1 MTAGLGAHGHMQ
13 QHDQVFAKVARRLI
27 PFMVALY
34 TVAFLDRVNI
44 GFAALT
50 MNRDL
55 NFSPEIFGWGAGIF
69 FVGYFLFE
77 VPSNVILTR
86 VGARR
91 WICRIMA
98 TWGVISAANA
108 FVETPMAFYVLRFL
122 LGLAEAGFAPG
133 MIFYL
138 SLWFPAALRARY
150 AASYFIAI
158 PMTNVIGAPVS
169 GLLLDMEGLLG
180 LHGWQ
185 WLFLIEAL
193 PALVLAV
200 AVLLYLPDGPHDA
213 KWLSES
219 ERRTIKA
226 ELERERTGAQA
237 HSLWPALTDSRVL
250 LLCAIYFFIVVGLY
264 GITIWLPLLLQSMGY
279 SNSATSL
286 LVALPY
292 ALAAVSMIAWG
303 RHSDLT
309 GERVWHV
316 ALACMLSTL
325 AFAAIAGIGS
335 QAVVLVSLAMV
346 AIGVCSTLAPFW
358 AIPPTFLAGTAAAGG
373 IALINAVGN
382 LGGFAGPYAVGWALQ
397 ATGSYA
403 GGMAI
408 LSASMAVAAVLVVA
422 LGRFRR
428 FVFAS

>member
-1 MTAGLGAHGHMQ
+1 MQ
-13 QHDQVFAKVARRLI
+13 KHDQVFAKVARRLI

-44 GFAALT
+44 GFAGQT

-133 MIFYL
+133 MIYYL
-138 SLWFPAALRARY
+138 SLWFPPTLRARY

-169 GLLLDMEGLLG
+169 SLLLELDGLLG

-193 PALVLAV
+193 PALLLAV
-200 AVLLYLPDGPHDA
+200 AVLVFLPDGPREA

-219 ERRTIKA
+219 ERAIIAA
-226 ELERERTGAQA
+226 ELARERKDDHEHVHGVWA
-237 HSLWPALTDSRVL
+237 ALADMRVL
-250 LLCAIYFFIVVGLY
+250 LLCAVYFFIVVGLY
-264 GITIWLPLLLQSMGY
+264 GITFWLPQILQSMGY
-279 SNSATSL
+279 SSRATGL

-303 RHSDLT
+303 RHSDRS

-316 ALACMLSTL
+316 ALACLLSTF
-325 AFAAIAGIGS
+325 AFALIAGIES
-335 QAVVLVSLAMV
+335 HAVVFLALALV

-358 AIPPTFLAGTAAAGG
+358 AIPPMFLAGTAAAGG

-382 LGGFAGPYAVGWALQ
+382 LGGVFGPYAVGWALE

-408 LSASMAVAAVLVVA
+408 LSASMAVAAALVVA

-428 FVFAS
+428 LAFAS

>member
-1 MTAGLGAHGHMQ
+1 MQ
-13 QHDQVFAKVARRLI
+13 QHDQVFSKVARRLI

-44 GFAALT
+44 GFAGLT
-50 MNRDL
+50 MNQDL
-55 NFSPEIFGWGAGIF
+55 SFSPEVFGWGAGIF

-77 VPSNVILTR
+77 VPSNVILIR

-108 FVETPMAFYVLRFL
+108 FVATPMEFYVLRFL

-138 SLWFPAALRARY
+138 SLWFPPALRARY

-158 PMTNVIGAPVS
+158 PMTNVIGGPVS
-169 GLLLDMEGLLG
+169 GLLLELDGLLG

-185 WLFLIEAL
+185 WLFLVEAM
-193 PALVLAV
+193 PALILAI
-200 AVLLYLPDGPHDA
+200 AVFFYLPDGPRDA
-213 KWLSES
+213 GW
-219 ERRTIKA
+219 
-226 ELERERTGAQA
+226 
-237 HSLWPALTDSRVL
+237 LTDSERATIESELARERSGGHEHVHGLWVALADARVL

-264 GITIWLPLLLQSMGY
+264 GITIWLPQIFQSIGF
-279 SNSATSL
+279 SNGATSL

-292 ALAAVSMIAWG
+292 ALAAISMIAWG
-303 RHSDLT
+303 RHSDAT
-309 GERVWHV
+309 GERVWHI
-316 ALACMLSTL
+316 ALASLL
-325 AFAAIAGIGS
+325 ATIGFVLAAGVSA
-335 QAVVLVSLAMV
+335 QAVVLVALMLV
-346 AIGVCSTLAPFW
+346 AVGVCATLAPFW

-382 LGGFAGPYAVGWALQ
+382 LGGFAGPYVMGWAREE
-397 ATGSYA
+397 TGSYTV
-403 GGMAI
+403 GLAI
-408 LSASMAVAAVLVVA
+408 LAASMIVAAILVLA

-428 FVFAS
+428 LAFAS